1 MALNMDQAVTQEAS
15 TAAPDDVAGV
25 IRKGM
30 WTLGLGFGVFLIWAA
45 FAPLDEGVPS
55 QAVVAVESQRKA
67 VQHLMGGIVNEV
79 LVKEGQVVK
88 AGDVLFRLDEASA
101 KASHEAVRQRYL
113 GLRAV
118 QARLLAEQ
126 KGQSQ
131 LILHPDLTTAIQDPL
146 ISNQVNTQQAL
157 LLARHR
163 ALKAELQGIEE
174 SIQGQKALIYSYVSM
189 QRSRESQ
196 RQFLREELHNTRGLV
211 AEGYAPRNR
220 LLELERQQAEMDT
233 ALADL
238 SGRREQ
244 AMRTVAEL
252 QQRAEVRRYEL
263 RKDIETQL
271 TSVTQDVQA
280 DVDRL
285 QSLQNDLSRT
295 EIVSPVTGQA
305 VGVQVQTV
313 GGVVQPGQKL
323 LDVVPKD
330 AALLLDA
337 RIAPQLIDKVH
348 AGLNADVRFSAFAH
362 SPQLVVQGQ
371 VQSVSQDVLTDQ
383 QTGIGYYLARVLITP
398 QGMKE
403 LGARQMQA
411 GMSAEVVIKTG
422 ERTFLAYLLKPLV
435 RRVASSMKEE

>member
-1 MALNMDQAVTQEAS
+1 
-15 TAAPDDVAGV
+15 
-25 IRKGM
+25 
-30 WTLGLGFGVFLIWAA
+30 
-45 FAPLDEGVPS
+45 
-55 QAVVAVESQRKA
+55 
-67 VQHLMGGIVNEV
+67 
-79 LVKEGQVVK
+79 
-88 AGDVLFRLDEASA
+88 
-101 KASHEAVRQRYL
+101 
-113 GLRAV
+113 
-118 QARLLAEQ
+118 
-126 KGQSQ
+126 
-131 LILHPDLTTAIQDPL
+131 
-146 ISNQVNTQQAL
+146 
-157 LLARHR
+157 
-163 ALKAELQGIEE
+163 
-174 SIQGQKALIYSYVSM
+174 
-189 QRSRESQ
+189 
-196 RQFLREELHNTRGLV
+196 
-211 AEGYAPRNR
+211 
-220 LLELERQQAEMDT
+220 
-233 ALADL
+233 
-238 SGRREQ
+238 
-244 AMRTVAEL
+244 
-252 QQRAEVRRYEL
+252 
-263 RKDIETQL
+263 
-271 TSVTQDVQA
+271 
-280 DVDRL
+280 
-285 QSLQNDLSRT
+285 LSRT

-422 ERTFLAYLLKPLV
+422 ERTFLAYMLKPLV